1 MHNYLVIRIKSAAV
15 SADMQMQWIKIQGQD
30 ASSDELHEGD
40 WSVFQEWLLS
50 KTSENKQFASDNVI
64 ILLPGILATLHRL
77 KVSESQKKHLAQALP
92 YLLEENLA
100 AEVDTFHFAHH
111 SSDADDRVDVAMVT
125 RESLQSLTQL
135 LDSVQ
140 IEPAFI
146 IAENQLFLENRV
158 TGEPADSTC
167 DNEIALYCENEY
179 IHISD
184 KHKNSV
190 QTLPLAGFLA
200 IFEQYCQ
207 QLLASDIFLDKEK
220 QPCIKIHYIDCDE
233 AAATGLAETIKEKFS
248 EIIISFRVHNTSYGF
263 LPMLVE
269 RFLCNKQKNKIIDF
283 RDGSLIGLKQLQK
296 YWHAWRFTGI
306 AAGFFF
312 MLTLF
317 FYLGTGWFYQHKSK
331 ELRRQA
337 ISFYQQVYPQDRSV
351 VDVRTSLER
360 KLRGIKNL
368 NKDDTFLTLLK
379 RMSQADT
386 TSKKIRPRSMDYN
399 AAGKKLSMD
408 VFSPNYEELNSY
420 VDLLRKQK
428 LKVVLATA
436 NQTDK
441 HVLAKLTITGI

>member
-15 SADMQMQWIKIQGQD
+15 STDMQMQWIKTQGH
-30 ASSDELHEGD
+30 STEEFHEGN

-50 KTSENKQFASDNVI
+50 DTSENKQFISNNVI

-100 AEVDTFHFAHH
+100 AEVDTFHFSHRP
-111 SSDADDRVDVAMVT
+111 SSTDDRVDVAMVT
-125 RESLQSLTQL
+125 RESLQTLAQL

-146 IAENQLFLENRV
+146 IAENQLFLESEI
-158 TGEPADSTC
+158 TGEQV
-167 DNEIALYCENEY
+167 DNALNTEIELYYEDQY

-184 KHKNSV
+184 KNKNSV

-207 QLLASDIFLDKEK
+207 QILASEVFSDEEK
-220 QPCIKIHYIDCDE
+220 RFSIKIHHIDCDQ
-233 AAATGLAETIKEKFS
+233 ASATGLAETIKEKFS
-248 EIIISFRVHNTSYGF
+248 DIMISLRGHNTNHGF
-263 LPMLVE
+263 LPMLAE
-269 RFLCNKQKNKIIDF
+269 RFLCNKHKNNVIDF

-306 AAGFFF
+306 IAGLFF
-312 MLTLF
+312 MLTIL

-331 ELRRQA
+331 ELHRQA
-337 ISFYQQVYPQDRSV
+337 ISLYQQVYPQDRSV
-351 VDVRTSLER
+351 VDVKASLER
-360 KLRGIKNL
+360 RLRAIKSFNR
-368 NKDDTFLTLLK
+368 DDTFLTLLK
-379 RMSQADT
+379 RISQVDIA
-386 TSKKIRPRSMDYN
+386 SKKITPKSIDYS
-399 AAGKKLSMD
+399 ATGKKLSMNLS
-408 VFSPNYEELNSY
+408 SPNYEELNNY
-420 VDLLRKQK
+420 VDLLRRQR

-436 NQTDK
+436 NQVDK
-441 HVLAKLTITGI
+441 DVLAKLTITGI